1 MQFTL
6 TTCTTLFVF
15 TRHYAVLVIIPDLY
29 SGRICLQFST
39 TFDSC
44 HLQQK
49 TFILNSILWA
59 YNLGPQQ
66 LFTNLT
72 IFCSEQG
79 KFCFR
84 SHTNF
89 WRRRQL

>member
-15 TRHYAVLVIIPDLY
+15 TRHAVLVIIPDLY

-49 TFILNSILWA
+49 TFILNSVL
-59 YNLGPQQ
+59 
-66 LFTNLT
+66 
-72 IFCSEQG
+72 
-79 KFCFR
+79 
-84 SHTNF
+84 
-89 WRRRQL
+89 